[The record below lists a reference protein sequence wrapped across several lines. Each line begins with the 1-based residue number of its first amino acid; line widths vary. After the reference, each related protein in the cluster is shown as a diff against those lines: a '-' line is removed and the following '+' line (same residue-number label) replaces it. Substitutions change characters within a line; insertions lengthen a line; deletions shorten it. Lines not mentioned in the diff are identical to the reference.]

1 MLFRIWY
8 HSDGTESVQRLTLH
22 FLTLLK
28 PGDDELSE
36 SGLYKELGILT
47 NQKDRWEENVPFVSS
62 LLSHESVKI
71 QAKALWLLAEMGL
84 AYPQSV
90 RDAVPSIASFRNS
103 PVPLLRERA
112 LNAIGRIGRGD
123 YRLIEPYW
131 ADLFRFADDEEAP
144 VRLSFIWAS
153 ENIATN
159 TPGIYENYMPVFE
172 KLLHDPDDKVRM
184 EAPEI
189 FRVLGKRKPEFVR
202 PFTEELQE
210 ISETDSNRV
219 VRIHCLGAIKA
230 TNC

>member
-1 MLFRIWY
+1 M
-8 HSDGTESVQRLTLH
+8 
-22 FLTLLK
+22 
-28 PGDDELSE
+28 SE

-90 RDAVPSIASFRNS
+90 RDAVPAIAYFRNS

-153 ENIATN
+153 ENIATT
-159 TPGIYENYMPVFE
+159 TPDIYGNHMMIFE

-230 TNC
+230 TNR